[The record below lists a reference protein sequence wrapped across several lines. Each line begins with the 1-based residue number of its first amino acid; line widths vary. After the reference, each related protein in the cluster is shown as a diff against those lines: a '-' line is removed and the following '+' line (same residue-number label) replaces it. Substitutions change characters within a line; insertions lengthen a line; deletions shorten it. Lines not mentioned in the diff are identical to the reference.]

1 MNTYLLIAKAVVVVL
16 AVLIAFFRFGK
27 SKAKEQS
34 QKSPSNNFVSLDGVE
49 ESIKALLNADY
60 EDMGYIII
68 SAEDDELY
76 VQFARDKC
84 GLLLNCPKAGV
95 WENRLSCAKKLLES
109 LGYTDINKPDAKK
122 EDFDALKLKEFILSG
137 DDVTGIYA
145 NVGDNSTEIRELT
158 ATLFKEMFGYTDFDR
173 LRVELVLR
181 NR

>member
-1 MNTYLLIAKAVVVVL
+1 MNTYLLIAKAVVVVV
-16 AVLIAFFRFGK
+16 AVLIAFFHFGK
-27 SKAKEQS
+27 INAHAQS
-34 QKSPSNNFVSLDGVE
+34 QKSQSNNFVNLDGVE

-68 SAEDDELY
+68 SAENDELY

-95 WENRLSCAKKLLES
+95 WENRLSLAKKLLES

-145 NVGDNSTEIRELT
+145 NVGDNSTEIKELT
-158 ATLFKEMFGYTDFDR
+158 ATLFKEMFGCTDFDR
-173 LRVELVLR
+173 LRIELVLC